1 MLDSLK
7 AKEEIEDTKRN
18 ADHLFSSTKVNFLFL
33 FYCFALDF
41 QCNILNTVFL
51 VHNVMILAG
60 AYPTLMGVNL
70 CMNFLTSSTR
80 AAMNTF
86 IDKDIQL
93 SAIAYDVVMMT
104 HF

>member
-1 MLDSLK
+1 
-7 AKEEIEDTKRN
+7 
-18 ADHLFSSTKVNFLFL
+18 
-33 FYCFALDF
+33 
-41 QCNILNTVFL
+41 
-51 VHNVMILAG
+51 MILGG

-70 CMNFLTSSTR
+70 CMNLLTSSTR

-93 SAIAYDVVMMT
+93 SAIAYDVVMMS